1 MDPSVIPVHIEAIP
15 QALLDRLVKA
25 SQAPP
30 PPVRTVRKPHALP
43 SDPHVKPQDRL
54 PPVDSVAI
62 ARADGMIAI
71 PK

>member
-1 MDPSVIPVHIEAIP
+1 MDPSVIPAHIEAIP

-25 SQAPP
+25 AQAPP
-30 PPVRTVRKPHALP
+30 PPLRAVRKPHAMP
-43 SDPHVKPQDRL
+43 SDPHVKPEKRL
-54 PPVDSVAI
+54 PPIDSVAI